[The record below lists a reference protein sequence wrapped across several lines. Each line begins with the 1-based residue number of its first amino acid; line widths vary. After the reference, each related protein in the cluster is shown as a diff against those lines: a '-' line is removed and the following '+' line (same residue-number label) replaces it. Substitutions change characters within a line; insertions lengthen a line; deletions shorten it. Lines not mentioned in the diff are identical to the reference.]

1 MHVSS
6 KITVRKAAK
15 KTGRGAAPKTTAT
28 GNVRKAVAKKFVA
41 KKAVAKKAIAKKG
54 APRKSAAKK
63 MAPPA
68 PRVVGIGD
76 LSRRQIRYAVEV
88 ALRGKTFEA

>member
-1 MHVSS
+1 MHISS
-6 KITVRKAAK
+6 KITARKSAK
-15 KTGRGAAPKTTAT
+15 RTGRGAAPKTTAT
-28 GNVRKAVAKKFVA
+28 GKARKAVAKKFVA
-41 KKAVAKKAIAKKG
+41 KKAVAKNAVAKRG

-63 MAPPA
+63 MTPTA

>member
-1 MHVSS
+1 MRVSS
-6 KITVRKAAK
+6 KIIARKAAK
-15 KTGRGAAPKTTAT
+15 KTSRGAAPKTTAT
-28 GNVRKAVAKKFVA
+28 GKARKAVAKKFVA
-41 KKAVAKKAIAKKG
+41 NKAVAEKAVAKRG